1 MKITLTEKQ
10 LDTILEGLDFW
21 QGSLI
26 GIEDYAT
33 EYRRAEKIDQI
44 LRDKARKARAE
55 AELKDTE
62 KALTRAIQLFNPNE
76 PEQVLELAI
85 LKRKIKELRA

>member
-26 GIEDYAT
+26 GIDDYKE

-44 LRDKARKARAE
+44 LRDKASKARKE
-55 AELKDTE
+55 EELKNTE
-62 KALTRAIQLFNPNE
+62 KALTRAIQLFNIND
-76 PEQVLELAI
+76 PEQVREVAA
-85 LKRKIKELRA
+85 LKMRVKELRA

>member
-10 LDTILEGLDFW
+10 LDAILEGLDFW

-26 GIEDYAT
+26 GIDDYKE

-44 LRDKARKARAE
+44 LRDKASKARA
-55 AELKDTE
+55 
-62 KALTRAIQLFNPNE
+62 KAGN
-76 PEQVLELAI
+76 
-85 LKRKIKELRA
+85 